1 MLISSANWNAL
12 KMNTV
17 YKTFIF
23 LSINNMLYQ
32 VCRSNEIKEQCMS
45 VFTIHHTDV
54 LVGRTNGILFAC
66 NNSCP
71 HRGASLSKG
80 EFNKNNIVCYMH
92 GYEFNVVAGN
102 LESMKSWKKDD
113 AWMEQSEEWRKAGN
127 LTLYKVIEMS
137 GIVYVELN

>member
-1 MLISSANWNAL
+1 
-12 KMNTV
+12 
-17 YKTFIF
+17 
-23 LSINNMLYQ
+23 MLYP
-32 VCRSNEIKEQCMS
+32 VCRSNEIKEHCMS
-45 VFTIHHTDV
+45 VFTIHQTDV

-92 GYEFNVVAGN
+92 GYEFNVVTGN

-113 AWMEQSEEWRKAGN
+113 AWMEQSKEWRKAGN
-127 LTLYKVIEMS
+127 LILYKVIEMS